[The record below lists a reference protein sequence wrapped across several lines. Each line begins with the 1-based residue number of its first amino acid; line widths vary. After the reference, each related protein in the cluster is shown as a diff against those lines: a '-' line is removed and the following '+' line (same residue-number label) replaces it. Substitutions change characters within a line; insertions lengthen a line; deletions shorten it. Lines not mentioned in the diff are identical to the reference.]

1 MKVKEEVNKREVKA
15 RFWVK
20 EQKIGWKTRACL
32 VMTWLYL
39 SLSFSRIV
47 SRKERREKKECV

>member
-47 SRKERREKKECV
+47 SRKERREKKE